1 MDEPMTLGDLVDMV
15 TSRHPDGDALECLSE
30 AVSVSEQ
37 IGGLADQ
44 LVGHFVDVARKAGLT
59 WAEIGGV
66 LGVTRQAAQK
76 RFVPKVAAL
85 GTLDATV
92 YDRFTPRARA
102 VITASAEEARA
113 AGHGYLGTEHI
124 VLGLLSQPEGLAA
137 KYLEQK
143 TTPEQLRAAMGE
155 ALGPRSDTVPEDL
168 PYTPRGKRA
177 VELSVQEAQRLGHG
191 YVGTEHLLLGVLA
204 EGHGIG
210 AKILLGLGVE
220 QQGVE
225 EYLVRLVT

>member
-1 MDEPMTLGDLVDMV
+1 MDEPITLGDLVDKV
-15 TSRHPDGDALECLSE
+15 TRRHPDGDALECLSE
-30 AVSVSEQ
+30 AVSMSEQ

-44 LVGHFVDVARKAGLT
+44 LVGHFVDAARKAGLT

-76 RFVPKVAAL
+76 RFVLKAAAL

-92 YDRFTPRARA
+92 YDRFTPRALA
-102 VITASAEEARA
+102 VITASEQEARA

-124 VLGLLSQPEGLAA
+124 VLGLLSQPEGLAG
-137 KYLEQK
+137 KYLAGK
-143 TTPEQLRAAMGE
+143 TTPEQVRAAMAE
-155 ALGPRSDTVPEDL
+155 VIGPQSDTLPEQL

-177 VELSVQEAQRLGHG
+177 VELSVREAQRLGHD
-191 YVGTEHLLLGVLA
+191 YVGTEHLLLGVLT

-210 AKILLGLGVE
+210 AKVLIDLGVE
-220 QQGVE
+220 PHGVE
-225 EYLVRLVT
+225 EFLAAT

>member
-1 MDEPMTLGDLVDMV
+1 M
-15 TSRHPDGDALECLSE
+15 
-30 AVSVSEQ
+30 SEQ

-44 LVGHFVDVARKAGLT
+44 LVGHFVDAARKAGLT

-76 RFVPKVAAL
+76 RFVPRAAAQ
-85 GTLDATV
+85 GTLDPAV

-102 VITASAEEARA
+102 VITASEQEARA

-124 VLGLLSQPEGLAA
+124 VLGLLSQPEGVAA
-137 KYLEQK
+137 KYLVRK
-143 TTPEQLRAAMGE
+143 ASPERLRAAMGE
-155 ALGPRSDTVPEDL
+155 VLGPRSDPLPEYL

-177 VELSVQEAQRLGHG
+177 VELSVREAQRLGHG

-210 AKILLGLGVE
+210 AKVLIGLGVE
-220 QQGVE
+220 QRGVE
-225 EYLVRLVT
+225 EYLAAQ